1 MWSYK
6 ICTSVEKRF
15 KFAEDERW
23 PFILFIVAVF
33 HRLSIYTAR
42 YSRMITIS
50 CQYLDNISY
59 IDVFNPRPLTAP
71 FYLERASHIWIF
83 KLLHARKRLTLR
95 NKIFIINRILQIPTV
110 MPSTN
115 ASRFYLSLFFFSP
128 SFPLLSLS
136 LLVDLIL
143 VLSPKRRSSFTRSA
157 KRSQQVENV
166 NRFYYPPR
174 FRGWWMNSASLS
186 LFFFLQSFLG

>member
-115 ASRFYLSLFFFSP
+115 ASRFYLSLFFF
-128 SFPLLSLS
+128 LS
-136 LLVDLIL
+136 LLPPPVSFSSRRFNFSTIAEKK
-143 VLSPKRRSSFTRSA
+143 VVIYEISETIAASRKR
-157 KRSQQVENV
+157 
-166 NRFYYPPR
+166 
-174 FRGWWMNSASLS
+174 
-186 LFFFLQSFLG
+186 